1 MEVSKVPPPDVATAR
16 AGASALTEQ
25 GSPSAPAIAAPA
37 DRADIGPLD
46 ISSAL
51 QILLSEVRAGL
62 DLPPD
67 AAIMQAP
74 DQAARAVLSLF
85 LQGLPENA
93 RDASA
98 WTSELVRVEA
108 AIQSSIE
115 RALGIVSQWRD
126 VSAGVVDAVKEARA
140 LSVSVLGD
148 DPHNPLWL
156 RPEWLGLAPTMQRFR
171 RRRRNAQRRLADP
184 DYPTGSLDDGEF
196 TARE

>member
-1 MEVSKVPPPDVATAR
+1 MEVSKVPPPDVVTPR

-25 GSPSAPAIAAPA
+25 GSPSAAAVAPPA

-46 ISSAL
+46 IASAL
-51 QILLSEVRAGL
+51 QILLAEVRAGL
-62 DLPPD
+62 NLPSD

-74 DQAARAVLSLF
+74 DQAARALLNLF

-98 WTSELVRVEA
+98 WTTTLVRVEA
-108 AIQSSIE
+108 AIQSSLE
-115 RALGIVSQWRD
+115 RAVDIVTQWRD

-140 LSVSVLGD
+140 LFVSALGD
-148 DPHNPLWL
+148 DPQNPLWL

-171 RRRRNAQRRLADP
+171 RRRRNARRRLVDP
-184 DYPTGSLDDGEF
+184 DYPTSSLDD
-196 TARE
+196 REEPDR